1 MKLNLQVDDDK
12 TPYVASD
19 KVDGFIKILE
29 NNSFGLLKWFSDK
42 QMRANKD
49 KWNLIF
55 SNNVPV
61 SIKIDDTEVEISEW
75 EKVLGMKIDPK
86 LNFRDHLGLSKKPSW
101 RVNVL
106 PRITPYKNVAKQR
119 LLMNSFLHHS
129 STTVL

>member
-19 KVDGFIKILE
+19 KVNGFIKILE

-61 SIKIDDTEVEISEW
+61 SIKIDDIEVEISEW
-75 EKVLGMKIDPK
+75 EKVLGMKIE
-86 LNFRDHLGLSKKPSW
+86 LRTF
-101 RVNVL
+101 
-106 PRITPYKNVAKQR
+106 
-119 LLMNSFLHHS
+119 
-129 STTVL
+129 